1 MESLDRLRRS
11 GRAWI
16 EENCPASLRGSGS
29 GISPWEDG
37 VLSANPDLQLWFQR
51 LGEKGWMAPTWPV
64 EYGGGGLSSAEARVV
79 IEEISTAKC
88 PPPPSSNETT
98 MLGPVLLEYANE
110 EQKREHLPKIG
121 RGERIWCQGYSEPGS
136 GSDLAGL
143 QTRAEDKG
151 DHYLVTGSKIWTSGA
166 DHADWIYCLVR
177 TDPGA
182 EKHAGISFLLFDM
195 KSPGVSVAPIQLISG
210 ESEFCQ
216 VFFEN
221 VEVPKRNLVGGLGA
235 GWTIAKRLLQFER
248 AMVAG
253 ATSEAGS
260 AGENYRLRG
269 SAADVDLADLA
280 KEQLGESEGR
290 VADLLIRDA
299 IVQNMMDQICISA
312 TISRSAA
319 EGKGAEGPGVASSF
333 FKYYSSELAKRR
345 YELLVSIR
353 GIQALGWEGEG
364 FNDVE
369 LATAR
374 EWLNSKARSIE
385 GGTSEIQLN
394 IVAKRVLGLPD

>member
-1 MESLDRLRRS
+1 M
-11 GRAWI
+11 I
-16 EENCPASLRGSGS
+16 
-29 GISPWEDG
+29 
-37 VLSANPDLQLWFQR
+37 
-51 LGEKGWMAPTWPV
+51 K
-64 EYGGGGLSSAEARVV
+64 
-79 IEEISTAKC
+79 EISTAKC
-88 PPPPSSNETT
+88 PPPSGSIGITT
-98 MLGPVLLEYANE
+98 LGPVLLEYGDE
-110 EQKREHLPKIG
+110 EQKREHIPKIV
-121 RGERIWCQGYSEPGS
+121 RGERTWCQGYSEPGS

-151 DHYLVTGSKIWTSGA
+151 DHYLVNGSKIWTYFAYHS
-166 DHADWIYCLVR
+166 DWIFCLVR

-221 VEVPKRNLVGGLGA
+221 VEVPKRSLVGGLGA

-290 VADLLIRDA
+290 VADPLIRDA

-333 FKYYSSELAKRR
+333 FKYYGSELAKRR

-364 FNDVE
+364 FSDVE

-374 EWLNSKARSIE
+374 EWLNSKAQSIE